1 MKKIIIYACSFMGAC
16 FLSLLI
22 NAQYVTTHGNDA
34 TTPLHLLKPHYEIPY
49 GETTL
54 ESVKQ
59 KLETVFQYLNTVT
72 PTALVNKNTDEPIA
86 IKNADS
92 TSILQK
98 GDYRLTSYEWGVT
111 YSGMLEAATALS
123 DSKYSKYTIDRVNF
137 LGEVVQ
143 HFRAYLQKNAKAS
156 NPVRSIMNPHALDD
170 AGALAASMIKA
181 LNAGADMGKV
191 KPMVD
196 NFIQYIM
203 NKEFRLTDGTFA
215 RNRPLPNSLWLDDL
229 YMSLPALVQMGKL
242 TGDTKYFD
250 EVISQYQKFTSRM
263 FNSQKNIFMHGWVQN
278 MEPHPQFHWARANGW
293 ALMTAVEILDV
304 LPNNYPGRSFI
315 LDIYKK
321 HVAGLATLQ
330 DKTGFWHQLLN
341 KNDSYLETSATAIY
355 TYCIARGINKG
366 WLDAKAYGPLTLL
379 AWNAVATKIN
389 DKGQVEGTC
398 VGTGMG
404 FDPAF
409 YYYRP
414 ISNYAAHGY
423 GPVLLAGAEIYKLLK
438 THPFKLNDSAVQF

>member
-1 MKKIIIYACSFMGAC
+1 MKKIILYACSFMGAC

-111 YSGMLEAATALS
+111 YSGMLEAATALN

-137 LGEVVQ
+137 LGDVVQ

-304 LPNNYPGRSFI
+304 LPYNYPGRSFI

-330 DKTGFWHQLLN
+330 EKTGFWHQLLN